1 MRLAIFRKCRL
12 QSEPRQKHR
21 EMKRQLRELK
31 PKVPGRDLC
40 RNLPG
45 VLATGF
51 VANAEPTPHLLT
63 AQWGEFAQYAIL
75 SDCRVVMNTASRQYF
90 ASLNQCYQSFRK
102 LCSCAFKQF
111 GVTNQF
117 QKNNLGGI
125 IWQKESMRNCSVLSS
140 TVE

>member
-1 MRLAIFRKCRL
+1 MSVTKRATTKA
-12 QSEPRQKHR
+12 PRDEAAARRADTQGS
-21 EMKRQLRELK
+21 
-31 PKVPGRDLC
+31 GRDLC

-63 AQWGEFAQYAIL
+63 AQWGEIAQYAIL

-117 QKNNLGGI
+117 QKTTLEELYGKKN
-125 IWQKESMRNCSVLSS
+125 R
-140 TVE
+140 